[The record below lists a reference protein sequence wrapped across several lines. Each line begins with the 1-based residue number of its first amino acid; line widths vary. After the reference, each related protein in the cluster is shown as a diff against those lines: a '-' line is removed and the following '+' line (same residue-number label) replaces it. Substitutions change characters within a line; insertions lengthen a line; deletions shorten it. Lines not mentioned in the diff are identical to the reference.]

1 MLSGHTSKSHSRRD
15 TRRRGKTTTPMST
28 STKKGMTSENS
39 LSLVG
44 EFTEIE
50 KEKIEDEQF
59 KADDLIKEIINE
71 ENSD

>member
-50 KEKIEDEQF
+50 KEKIEDE
-59 KADDLIKEIINE
+59 
-71 ENSD
+71 